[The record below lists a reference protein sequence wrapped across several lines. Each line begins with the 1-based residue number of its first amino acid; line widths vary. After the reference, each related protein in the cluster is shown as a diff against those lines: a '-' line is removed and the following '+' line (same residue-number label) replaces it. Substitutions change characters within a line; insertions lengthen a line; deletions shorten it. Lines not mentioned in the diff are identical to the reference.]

1 MNINQV
7 GQIIANN
14 SNCYYSIESIIN
26 EYGFIELITDSVE
39 PIQELEHYFN
49 DLNITYSKHYY
60 YENNISY
67 TLIGDI
73 ATVLEKIGVDIDA

>member
-7 GQIIANN
+7 GQIIADN

-39 PIQELEHYFN
+39 PIQELEQYLK
-49 DLNITYSKHYY
+49 DLNIMYSNQYNFQ
-60 YENNISY
+60 NNISY